1 MDIDQAIMLSRIF
14 LGLMIFFLITAG
26 VVFFIFDIGR
36 AWRILTGKKIP
47 FKKANK
53 QIKSSATQ
61 RITTHDLL
69 EEQIK
74 TMEMV
79 RQSANTTELLVPKES
94 TANQYKGYDAT
105 TVLKTTEE
113 TTLLCRTQEDNDN
126 EGNIVLDITFIHTE
140 IAL

>member
-47 FKKANK
+47 FKKENK
-53 QIKSSATQ
+53 QIKSRTTQ
-61 RITTHDLL
+61 RMTTHDLL
-69 EEQIK
+69 KEQIK

-94 TANQYKGYDAT
+94 TVNQYKGYDAT
-105 TVLKTTEE
+105 TVLETTEE

>member
-1 MDIDQAIMLSRIF
+1 MDKRIKN
-14 LGLMIFFLITAG
+14 I
-26 VVFFIFDIGR
+26 IFDIGR

-61 RITTHDLL
+61 RMTTHDLL